1 MANRMRK
8 DKSLYL
14 NGILVLLSMLTF
26 SAVAMGVHQMQF
38 AEGVGL
44 YWSLKVKGQRQL
56 FDVLVDAAAVMA
68 FFMLVFLPCVI
79 LKHKSIGPFFRLLT
93 SFVAFMPRLS
103 MSYLIHL
110 FDNGGGEAN
119 AELVLSE
126 LGLLLPFACALLM
139 GVGCLEKP
147 WEKWYWGSGAI
158 ALVMGVL
165 AMWDAQGPGFIM
177 AYALL
182 LVCFDAWERLLKGY
196 SGMKSWGWILFGGL
210 WLRALY
216 RVIELWSIY

>member
-1 MANRMRK
+1 MRK
-8 DKSLYL
+8 DKSLYI
-14 NGILVLLSMLTF
+14 NGIFVLLSMLTF
-26 SAVAMGVHQMQF
+26 GAVAMGVHQMQY

-44 YWSLKVKGQRQL
+44 YWSLMAKGQREL
-56 FDVLVDAAAVMA
+56 FDLLVDAAAALA

-79 LKHKSIGPFFRLLT
+79 LKHKSIGAFFRLLT
-93 SFVAFMPRLS
+93 GFVAFMPRLS

-110 FDNGGGEAN
+110 FDDGGGEAN

-147 WEKWYWGSGAI
+147 WKKWYWGSGAI

-177 AYALL
+177 AYVLL
-182 LVCFDAWERLLKGY
+182 LVCFDTWERLFKGY

-210 WLRALY
+210 WLRTVY
-216 RVIELWSIY
+216 CMIGLWSVY

>member
-1 MANRMRK
+1 MSK
-8 DKSLYL
+8 DKSLYM
-14 NGILVLLSMLTF
+14 NGIIVLPSVLTF
-26 SAVAMGVHQMQF
+26 GTVVVGMHQMQA

-44 YWSLKVKGQRQL
+44 YWSLMAKGQRGL
-56 FDVLVDAAAVMA
+56 FDILVDAAAALALFV
-68 FFMLVFLPCVI
+68 LLLLPCVI
-79 LKHKSIGPFFRLLT
+79 LKHKSVDAFFRLLT
-93 SFVAFMPRLS
+93 GFVAFMPRLS

-110 FDNGGGEAN
+110 FDDGGRGAD

-126 LGLLLPFACALLM
+126 IGLILPFACALLM

-147 WEKWYWGSGAI
+147 WKKWYWGSGAI
-158 ALVMGVL
+158 ALVMGVW
-165 AMWDAQGPGFIM
+165 AMWEAQGPGFIM

-182 LVCFDAWERLLKGY
+182 LVCFDAWERLLKGD

-216 RVIELWSIY
+216 RVIELWSVY

>member
-14 NGILVLLSMLTF
+14 NGILVLLSVLTF
-26 SAVAMGVHQMQF
+26 GAVVAGIHQMQF

-44 YWSLKVKGQRQL
+44 YWSFMAKGQRGL
-56 FDVLVDAAAVMA
+56 FDLLVDVTAALA
-68 FFMLVFLPCVI
+68 FFLLVLLPCFT
-79 LKHKSIGPFFRLLT
+79 LKHISVGAFFRLLT
-93 SFVAFMPRLS
+93 GFVAFMPRLS

-110 FDNGGGEAN
+110 FDDGGREAN

-139 GVGCLEKP
+139 SVSCLEKP
-147 WEKWYWGSGAI
+147 WKKWYWGSGTI
-158 ALVMGVL
+158 ALAMGVW

-182 LVCFDAWERLLKGY
+182 LVCFDAWERLLKGD

-216 RVIELWSIY
+216 RVIELWSVY